1 MHELNSQRVF
11 DTLKRKPVAALYN
24 GLDPTFGRLEGRWY
38 RQRCEPNIYSLTPTT
53 EPIVPGFIPAPR
65 LDSLENKRLGLI
77 DDAKDGAQVLLEE
90 ITDVLKERYGV
101 ASVNYHRKP
110 SASKP
115 VDPGALSE
123 MTKDCDYVV
132 IAIGS

>member
-1 MHELNSQRVF
+1 MVQTAVRAQHILV
-11 DTLKRKPVAALYN
+11 D
-24 GLDPTFGRLEGRWY
+24 
-38 RQRCEPNIYSLTPTT
+38 PTT
-53 EPIVPGFIPAPR
+53 EPIIPGFVPAPR
-65 LDSLENKRLGLI
+65 LDSLQNKRVGLI

-90 ITDVLKERYGV
+90 IADVLKERYGV

-115 VDPGALSE
+115 VDTNALEE
-123 MTKDCDYVV
+123 MTEDCDYVI

>member
-1 MHELNSQRVF
+1 MVQTAVRAQHIMV
-11 DTLKRKPVAALYN
+11 DPTTKPV
-24 GLDPTFGRLEGRWY
+24 
-38 RQRCEPNIYSLTPTT
+38 I
-53 EPIVPGFIPAPR
+53 PGFVPAPR
-65 LDSLENKRLGLI
+65 LNSLENKRLGLI

-90 ITDVLKERYGV
+90 IADALKERYGV

-115 VDPGALSE
+115 VNPDILRN
-123 MTKDCDYVV
+123 MTKDCDYVI

>member
-1 MHELNSQRVF
+1 MVQTAIRTTRHILV
-11 DTLKRKPVAALYN
+11 D
-24 GLDPTFGRLEGRWY
+24 
-38 RQRCEPNIYSLTPTT
+38 PTT

-90 ITDVLKERYGV
+90 VADALKERYGV

-115 VDPGALSE
+115 MDPEALSE
-123 MTKDCDYVV
+123 MTKDCDYIVV
-132 IAIGS
+132 AIGS

>member
-1 MHELNSQRVF
+1 MVQTAVRAQRILV
-11 DTLKRKPVAALYN
+11 D
-24 GLDPTFGRLEGRWY
+24 
-38 RQRCEPNIYSLTPTT
+38 PTT
-53 EPIVPGFIPAPR
+53 EPIIPGFIPAPR

-90 ITDVLKERYGV
+90 IADVMRERYGV

-115 VDPGALSE
+115 VDSDALEE
-123 MTKDCDYVV
+123 MTKDCDYIV

>member
-1 MHELNSQRVF
+1 MVQTAVRTQQHILV
-11 DTLKRKPVAALYN
+11 D
-24 GLDPTFGRLEGRWY
+24 
-38 RQRCEPNIYSLTPTT
+38 PTT
-53 EPIVPGFIPAPR
+53 EPVVPGFIPAPR

-90 ITDVLKERYGV
+90 IADVLKERYGV

-115 VDPGALSE
+115 VDPDALQE
-123 MTKDCDYVV
+123 MTKDCDYIVV
-132 IAIGS
+132 AIGS

>member
-1 MHELNSQRVF
+1 MVQTAVRSKHILV
-11 DTLKRKPVAALYN
+11 D
-24 GLDPTFGRLEGRWY
+24 
-38 RQRCEPNIYSLTPTT
+38 PTT
-53 EPIVPGFIPAPR
+53 EPIIPGFISAPR

-90 ITDVLKERYGV
+90 IAEVLKERYGV

-115 VDPGALSE
+115 VDPEALRD
-123 MTKDCDYVV
+123 MTRDCDYIIV
-132 IAIGS
+132 AIGS

>member
-1 MHELNSQRVF
+1 MVQTAVRTTKHILV
-11 DTLKRKPVAALYN
+11 D
-24 GLDPTFGRLEGRWY
+24 
-38 RQRCEPNIYSLTPTT
+38 PTT
-53 EPIVPGFIPAPR
+53 EPVIPGFIPAPR

-90 ITDVLKERYGV
+90 IADALKERYGV
-101 ASVNYHRKP
+101 ASVSYHRKP

-115 VDPGALSE
+115 IEPDALE
-123 MTKDCDYVV
+123 DMAEDCDYVI

>member
-1 MHELNSQRVF
+1 MVQTAVR
-11 DTLKRKPVAALYN
+11 T
-24 GLDPTFGRLEGRWY
+24 
-38 RQRCEPNIYSLTPTT
+38 RQILVDPTT

-90 ITDVLKERYGV
+90 IADVLKERHGV
-101 ASVNYHRKP
+101 TSVNYHRKP

-115 VDPGALSE
+115 VDPDVLQE
-123 MTKDCDYVV
+123 MTKDCDYIVV
-132 IAIGS
+132 AIGS

>member
-1 MHELNSQRVF
+1 MERIVKGFLSRASANPF
-11 DTLKRKPVAALYN
+11 
-24 GLDPTFGRLEGRWY
+24 
-38 RQRCEPNIYSLTPTT
+38 QRCIIGSDDIREARTKMVQTAVRTKHILVDPTT
-53 EPIVPGFIPAPR
+53 EPVVPGFIPAPR

-90 ITDVLKERYGV
+90 IADVLKERYGV

-115 VDPGALSE
+115 VDPDALQE
-123 MTKDCDYVV
+123 MTKDCDYIVV
-132 IAIGS
+132 AIGS

>member
-1 MHELNSQRVF
+1 MIQ
-11 DTLKRKPVAALYN
+11 TAARTRHILI
-24 GLDPTFGRLEGRWY
+24 DPTT
-38 RQRCEPNIYSLTPTT
+38 QPVI
-53 EPIVPGFIPAPR
+53 PGFIPAPR

-90 ITDVLKERYGV
+90 IADALKERYGV

-115 VDPGALSE
+115 IEPDALHD
-123 MTKDCDYVV
+123 MTKDCDYIVV
-132 IAIGS
+132 AIGS